1 MMKNNNIQ
9 AVICYN
15 FTCQD
20 KLFLDTNV
28 WMCLYGPQKQRR
40 TKVQIYSNA
49 FKDILNAKCQIYID
63 VLIVSE
69 LINSWARFMQKVVA
83 QNITQFKDFRS
94 SPRFK
99 LVAQNIAAEAK
110 QVMSHCS
117 PLESGFA
124 TLAIDDLLNDYAAGN
139 SDFNDQ
145 VITELCKN
153 NGLTLITHD
162 SDFSNPEIPILTA
175 NNQLLGST

>member
-1 MMKNNNIQ
+1 MKNNIQ
-9 AVICYN
+9 AVGGYS

-20 KLFLDTNV
+20 KLFLDANI
-28 WMCLYGPQKQRR
+28 WMCLYGPQRWRR
-40 TKVQIYSNA
+40 AKVQTYSKA

-69 LINSWARFMQKVVA
+69 LINSWARLMQKVVA
-83 QNITQFKDFRS
+83 QNISQFKDFRS
-94 SPRFK
+94 SPHFK
-99 LVAQNIAAEAK
+99 SVAQNIAADAK
-110 QVMSHCS
+110 QIMSHCS
-117 PLESGFA
+117 PIESGFA

-145 VITELCKN
+145 VITELCKS

-162 SDFSNPEIPILTA
+162 SDFNSPEIPILTA
-175 NNQLLGST
+175 NNQLLGIT